1 MTTAIRL
8 QTGMLNLEKDNILLS
23 RFRLREKIGQGGMGQ
38 VWLVWDQELEIQ
50 IAAKILNPQLMSD
63 PHRVQLLK
71 NECRNTRRLAHPNIV
86 RVFDF
91 HRSEDLVFISM
102 EYVDGQNLND
112 YRRQQ
117 EAIGTLQIIR
127 LIKPVINAL
136 GYAHEM
142 GLVHRD
148 IKAGNILI
156 DQQQAPRLTDFGI
169 AGVFKSGP
177 QALEIT
183 SGGSLFCMSPQQL
196 ENHRP
201 TPSDDMYALGVLLYQ
216 MITGY
221 PPFYPDI
228 TRDRIRHEPPVPVN
242 QRLGQ
247 LAAEALIPDSMETLI
262 ASMLAKAP
270 AGRPG
275 SMQEIEAFFDRML
288 QAGNEPTLP
297 PHSPATEVIKKPPAS
312 DQTEMIAPVSVTPSK
327 KRKRLPLNRHS
338 NLIKGVTLLAAFI
351 ILLGG
356 GLWLFRYL
364 ASQNSKPGVITP
376 PVSKQ
381 NQSAP
386 EKPAAASERTPPTPS
401 DPTRLAAEKMEA
413 EKKLSEFMQL
423 KQVLEAKGVS
433 KWGAET
439 YDAMSQLAD
448 EADRLFIEKQFAS
461 ATDRYTAAV
470 AKAQE
475 LVDQI
480 EPVLKRLLA
489 EGQAAIEDGNG
500 PLAEEKFSIA
510 LLIDPDNP
518 DTRDSLRRAK
528 NTEAVKRLLA
538 SGNHHETEGNL
549 RAAHSDYQEAMR
561 LDPAS
566 NEARQALARVDG
578 QLRDQQYRQLMS
590 DGLTAIHNQK
600 YQLARTKL
608 RQAKVLRPESREVN
622 DALAQVDQS
631 IRLSQIET
639 YRRQAV
645 ASEQSE
651 NWQQALNAYQQV
663 LEVDSALQ
671 FAVQGKQRALK
682 HIRIDKRI
690 LFFLKQPAVLESD
703 RQLENALELM
713 AEIQA
718 LDSTGPRLQKQ
729 YKQLTR
735 IVTAAQT
742 PVKVILESDTF
753 TDIAIYKVGKLG
765 RFASRELNLR
775 PGSYTV
781 VGTRDGYQDVRKQI
795 IVKPEQGP
803 MRVTVRCEVKI

>member
-1 MTTAIRL
+1 
-8 QTGMLNLEKDNILLS
+8 MLNLEKDNILLS

-518 DTRDSLRRAK
+518 DTRDSLQRAK

>member
-1 MTTAIRL
+1 
-8 QTGMLNLEKDNILLS
+8 
-23 RFRLREKIGQGGMGQ
+23 
-38 VWLVWDQELEIQ
+38 
-50 IAAKILNPQLMSD
+50 
-63 PHRVQLLK
+63 
-71 NECRNTRRLAHPNIV
+71 
-86 RVFDF
+86 
-91 HRSEDLVFISM
+91 
-102 EYVDGQNLND
+102 
-112 YRRQQ
+112 
-117 EAIGTLQIIR
+117 
-127 LIKPVINAL
+127 
-136 GYAHEM
+136 
-142 GLVHRD
+142 
-148 IKAGNILI
+148 
-156 DQQQAPRLTDFGI
+156 
-169 AGVFKSGP
+169 
-177 QALEIT
+177 
-183 SGGSLFCMSPQQL
+183 
-196 ENHRP
+196 
-201 TPSDDMYALGVLLYQ
+201 
-216 MITGY
+216 
-221 PPFYPDI
+221 
-228 TRDRIRHEPPVPVN
+228 
-242 QRLGQ
+242 
-247 LAAEALIPDSMETLI
+247 
-262 ASMLAKAP
+262 
-270 AGRPG
+270 
-275 SMQEIEAFFDRML
+275 
-288 QAGNEPTLP
+288 
-297 PHSPATEVIKKPPAS
+297 
-312 DQTEMIAPVSVTPSK
+312 
-327 KRKRLPLNRHS
+327 
-338 NLIKGVTLLAAFI
+338 
-351 ILLGG
+351 
-356 GLWLFRYL
+356 
-364 ASQNSKPGVITP
+364 
-376 PVSKQ
+376 VSKQ

-386 EKPAAASERTPPTPS
+386 EKTAAASERTPPTPS

-518 DTRDSLRRAK
+518 DTRDSLQRAK

-549 RAAHSDYQEAMR
+549 TAAHSDYQEAMR

-608 RQAKVLRPESREVN
+608 RQAKALRPESREVN

>member
-1 MTTAIRL
+1 
-8 QTGMLNLEKDNILLS
+8 MLNLEKDNILLS

-518 DTRDSLRRAK
+518 DTRDSLQRAK

-549 RAAHSDYQEAMR
+549 TAAHSDYQEAMR

>member
-1 MTTAIRL
+1 
-8 QTGMLNLEKDNILLS
+8 MLNLEKDNILLS

>member
-1 MTTAIRL
+1 
-8 QTGMLNLEKDNILLS
+8 MLNLEKDNILLS

-117 EAIGTLQIIR
+117 EAIGILQIIR

-518 DTRDSLRRAK
+518 DTRDSLQRAK

-549 RAAHSDYQEAMR
+549 TAAHSDYQEAMR

-608 RQAKVLRPESREVN
+608 RQAKALRPESREVN

>member
-117 EAIGTLQIIR
+117 EAIGILQIIR

-297 PHSPATEVIKKPPAS
+297 PHSPATE
-312 DQTEMIAPVSVTPSK
+312 
-327 KRKRLPLNRHS
+327 
-338 NLIKGVTLLAAFI
+338 
-351 ILLGG
+351 
-356 GLWLFRYL
+356 
-364 ASQNSKPGVITP
+364 
-376 PVSKQ
+376 
-381 NQSAP
+381 
-386 EKPAAASERTPPTPS
+386 
-401 DPTRLAAEKMEA
+401 
-413 EKKLSEFMQL
+413 
-423 KQVLEAKGVS
+423 
-433 KWGAET
+433 
-439 YDAMSQLAD
+439 
-448 EADRLFIEKQFAS
+448 
-461 ATDRYTAAV
+461 
-470 AKAQE
+470 
-475 LVDQI
+475 
-480 EPVLKRLLA
+480 
-489 EGQAAIEDGNG
+489 
-500 PLAEEKFSIA
+500 
-510 LLIDPDNP
+510 
-518 DTRDSLRRAK
+518 
-528 NTEAVKRLLA
+528 
-538 SGNHHETEGNL
+538 
-549 RAAHSDYQEAMR
+549 
-561 LDPAS
+561 
-566 NEARQALARVDG
+566 
-578 QLRDQQYRQLMS
+578 
-590 DGLTAIHNQK
+590 
-600 YQLARTKL
+600 
-608 RQAKVLRPESREVN
+608 
-622 DALAQVDQS
+622 
-631 IRLSQIET
+631 
-639 YRRQAV
+639 
-645 ASEQSE
+645 
-651 NWQQALNAYQQV
+651 
-663 LEVDSALQ
+663 
-671 FAVQGKQRALK
+671 
-682 HIRIDKRI
+682 
-690 LFFLKQPAVLESD
+690 
-703 RQLENALELM
+703 
-713 AEIQA
+713 
-718 LDSTGPRLQKQ
+718 
-729 YKQLTR
+729 
-735 IVTAAQT
+735 
-742 PVKVILESDTF
+742 
-753 TDIAIYKVGKLG
+753 
-765 RFASRELNLR
+765 
-775 PGSYTV
+775 
-781 VGTRDGYQDVRKQI
+781 
-795 IVKPEQGP
+795 
-803 MRVTVRCEVKI
+803 

>member
-1 MTTAIRL
+1 
-8 QTGMLNLEKDNILLS
+8 MLNLEKDNILLS

-518 DTRDSLRRAK
+518 DTRDSLQRAK

-590 DGLTAIHNQK
+590 DG
-600 YQLARTKL
+600 
-608 RQAKVLRPESREVN
+608 
-622 DALAQVDQS
+622 
-631 IRLSQIET
+631 
-639 YRRQAV
+639 
-645 ASEQSE
+645 
-651 NWQQALNAYQQV
+651 
-663 LEVDSALQ
+663 
-671 FAVQGKQRALK
+671 
-682 HIRIDKRI
+682 
-690 LFFLKQPAVLESD
+690 
-703 RQLENALELM
+703 
-713 AEIQA
+713 
-718 LDSTGPRLQKQ
+718 
-729 YKQLTR
+729 
-735 IVTAAQT
+735 
-742 PVKVILESDTF
+742 
-753 TDIAIYKVGKLG
+753 
-765 RFASRELNLR
+765 
-775 PGSYTV
+775 
-781 VGTRDGYQDVRKQI
+781 
-795 IVKPEQGP
+795 
-803 MRVTVRCEVKI
+803 

>member
-1 MTTAIRL
+1 
-8 QTGMLNLEKDNILLS
+8 MLNLEKDNILLS

-518 DTRDSLRRAK
+518 DTRDSLQRAK

-753 TDIAIYKVGKLG
+753 TDIAVYKVGKLG

>member
-1 MTTAIRL
+1 
-8 QTGMLNLEKDNILLS
+8 MLNLEKDNILLS

-117 EAIGTLQIIR
+117 EAIGILQIIR

-183 SGGSLFCMSPQQL
+183 SGGSLFCMSPHQL

-297 PHSPATEVIKKPPAS
+297 PHSPATEAIKKPPAS

-518 DTRDSLRRAK
+518 DTRDSLQRAK

-753 TDIAIYKVGKLG
+753 TDIAVYKVGKLG